1 MQGLTGEAPPAAAP
15 VQAAPV
21 VTPRSYDEAKIQVR
35 LTNGK
40 TLVQVHFEIINLNL

>member
-1 MQGLTGEAPPAAAP
+1 MAARNGEAPPALPAAHSPAP

-21 VTPRSYDEAKIQVR
+21 AARSYDEAKIQIR

-40 TLVQVHFEIINLNL
+40 TLVQVSE